1 MTTSLIPDK
10 PSTPKE
16 DQGSKNLK
24 DNWVKCGNI
33 NLDLRDKNTI
43 TSGKKMTD
51 MHINA
56 AQQLL
61 KRQFKNIN
69 GLQSTLLQ
77 KKLPLESIENA
88 IQILHV
94 RNDHWAV
101 VTTVGLTEK
110 EKNYLRYYDS
120 AYSTLFEDTEQVIV
134 QLFGPSR
141 FQQHTLNVQIMVT
154 PRQFGSTDC
163 GLYAIAVSTAIAHG
177 IDPSN
182 QVFTQEEMRPHFVEC
197 LESQCL
203 KSFPVQKKHRV
214 KNPVITLK
222 TIYLCPV
229 CNKPD
234 FGEKMV
240 GCDQCYD
247 WYHDSCVPPYNPE
260 EEWYCN
266 KCIQNIHA

>member
-1 MTTSLIPDK
+1 MGESFTLTESCIQMITSLIPDK

-16 DQGSKNLK
+16 DQSSKNLK

-154 PRQFGSTDC
+154 PRQFGSTRLWFVC
-163 GLYAIAVSTAIAHG
+163 HSSFN
-177 IDPSN
+177 SN
-182 QVFTQEEMRPHFVEC
+182 CSWDRPEQSGFHPGGNAA
-197 LESQCL
+197 S
-203 KSFPVQKKHRV
+203 
-214 KNPVITLK
+214 
-222 TIYLCPV
+222 LC
-229 CNKPD
+229 
-234 FGEKMV
+234 
-240 GCDQCYD
+240 
-247 WYHDSCVPPYNPE
+247 
-260 EEWYCN
+260 
-266 KCIQNIHA
+266 